1 MSGIVNTIIASYQ
14 ETSRTP
20 PEIDCCLNYL
30 PNNDFNMTFKWATS
44 FKENLKMDVKG
55 RCFVSG
61 VPGSFYSRLFP
72 SKSLHFV
79 HSACSIHW
87 LSKVPEGLEDNKK
100 NVYIRN
106 PCPLGSKNAS
116 DPLNRESCH
125 YWSLLTDSLLDLVSE
140 GIVQESDVD
149 SFNLPFY
156 DADSEEDDDDDE
168 TCRLNFGE
176 MMASR
181 KRSITEPMLVAHFGD
196 AIIDR
201 LFEKYAHNAAK
212 YYIAARSCNK
222 MTVNFVVSLSR
233 K

>member
-1 MSGIVNTIIASYQ
+1 MVENIRKTLLNLGFPESIKVAELGCSSGQNTFLAMSGIVNRIIASYQ

-44 FKENLKMDVKG
+44 FKENLMMDVKG
-55 RCFVSG
+55 RCFVSW

-106 PCPLGSKNAS
+106 PCPLGSKCVQKLLGSVSKWFFVILKNAF
-116 DPLNRESCH
+116 
-125 YWSLLTDSLLDLVSE
+125 W
-140 GIVQESDVD
+140 
-149 SFNLPFY
+149 
-156 DADSEEDDDDDE
+156 
-168 TCRLNFGE
+168 
-176 MMASR
+176 
-181 KRSITEPMLVAHFGD
+181 
-196 AIIDR
+196 
-201 LFEKYAHNAAK
+201 
-212 YYIAARSCNK
+212 RSC
-222 MTVNFVVSLSR
+222 V
-233 K
+233 